1 MVRAISGPPDERSTT
16 SSGSI
21 ARTCAAPYPTP
32 EVGQQREPRGER
44 VRGTRS
50 AAIHGFTARPRSPT
64 EERVIH
70 TARSPLS
77 RRSGARAL
85 TALAAAAVLA
95 AGWPGAAQSAPRSAD
110 PDDTVQ
116 VGYRGHEF
124 TVPASWQV
132 VDLEENP
139 EACVRFDRHAVY
151 LGTPAGRQDCP
162 ARLRG
167 RTEALLIQPADAEG
181 SAVTENR
188 TARTYQATADRIV
201 VTAAYADDRGTIQR
215 ILRSAGLPA
224 ATAQT
229 ERAAAAP
236 VPADATSFR
245 GEGFD
250 ACTAPSQSAMNAWR
264 DASDYG
270 AVGIYIGGLNRACA
284 QPNLTASWVRTQYAN
299 GWRFIPL
306 YVGRQPSADGGSCGG
321 GCASITDPVPQGTAA
336 ADDAAKQAAALGLG
350 KGTVLY
356 NDLEHYT
363 RGGTVTTRV
372 LAYIDAYTERLH
384 QLGYRSGAYGSV
396 SSLITDL
403 VANVKT
409 ITPPDVIHFARW
421 NGASTTTDSVIP
433 ASLWADHQRIHQY
446 VGDTTETHGGV
457 KISIDRNR
465 LDVE

>member
-1 MVRAISGPPDERSTT
+1 MD
-16 SSGSI
+16 
-21 ARTCAAPYPTP
+21 
-32 EVGQQREPRGER
+32 
-44 VRGTRS
+44 
-50 AAIHGFTARPRSPT
+50 
-64 EERVIH
+64 
-70 TARSPLS
+70 
-77 RRSGARAL
+77 
-85 TALAAAAVLA
+85 LA
-95 AGWPGAAQSAPRSAD
+95 
-110 PDDTVQ
+110 
-116 VGYRGHEF
+116 
-124 TVPASWQV
+124 
-132 VDLEENP
+132 ENP

-151 LGTPAGRQDCP
+151 LGTPGGRQDCP

-167 RTEALLIQPADAEG
+167 RTEALLIQPATTAG

-188 TARTYQATADRIV
+188 TARTYRATADRIT
-201 VTAAYADDRGTIQR
+201 VTAAYGDDRGSIQR
-215 ILRSAGLPA
+215 ILRSAGLPVA
-224 ATAQT
+224 APETEQTAV
-229 ERAAAAP
+229 AP

-250 ACTAPSQSAMNAWR
+250 ACTAPSQSAMDAWR

-270 AVGIYIGGLNRACA
+270 AIGIYIGGLNRACA
-284 QPNLTASWVRTQYAN
+284 QPKLTAAWVRTQYAN
-299 GWRFIPL
+299 GWRFFPL
-306 YVGRQPSADGGSCGG
+306 YVGRQPSSDGGSCGG

-350 KGTVLY
+350 KGSVIY

-363 RGGTVTTRV
+363 RGSTVTARV
-372 LAYIDAYTERLH
+372 LAYIEAYTERLH

-421 NGASTTTDSVIP
+421 NGESTLTDPSIP
-433 ASLWADHQRIHQY
+433 AKLWADHQRIHQY

-465 LDVE
+465 LDVD

>member
-1 MVRAISGPPDERSTT
+1 M
-16 SSGSI
+16 
-21 ARTCAAPYPTP
+21 
-32 EVGQQREPRGER
+32 
-44 VRGTRS
+44 
-50 AAIHGFTARPRSPT
+50 
-64 EERVIH
+64 
-70 TARSPLS
+70 
-77 RRSGARAL
+77 
-85 TALAAAAVLA
+85 
-95 AGWPGAAQSAPRSAD
+95 
-110 PDDTVQ
+110 
-116 VGYRGHEF
+116 
-124 TVPASWQV
+124 
-132 VDLEENP
+132 DLEKNP
-139 EACVRFDRHAVY
+139 DACVRFDRHAVY
-151 LGTPAGRQDCP
+151 LGTPGGRQDCP

-167 RTEALLIQPADAEG
+167 RTEALLIQPATTAG

-188 TARTYQATADRIV
+188 TARTYRATADRIA
-201 VTAAYADDRGTIQR
+201 VTAAYGDDRGSIQR
-215 ILRSAGLPA
+215 ILRSAGLPV
-224 ATAQT
+224 ATAQA

-250 ACTAPSQSAMNAWR
+250 ACAAPSQSAMNAWR
-264 DASDYG
+264 DASEYG

-284 QPNLTASWVRTQYAN
+284 QPNLTAAWVRAQYAN

-306 YVGRQPSADGGSCGG
+306 YVGRQPSSDGGSCGG

-350 KGTVLY
+350 KGSVIY
-356 NDLEHYT
+356 NDLEHYA

-403 VANVKT
+403 VANAQN

-421 NGASTTTDSVIP
+421 NYESTTTDSAIP
-433 ASLWADHQRIHQY
+433 ASLWPKHQRIHQY

-457 KISIDRNR
+457 RISIDRNR
-465 LDVE
+465 LDVD

>member
-1 MVRAISGPPDERSTT
+1 M
-16 SSGSI
+16 
-21 ARTCAAPYPTP
+21 
-32 EVGQQREPRGER
+32 
-44 VRGTRS
+44 
-50 AAIHGFTARPRSPT
+50 
-64 EERVIH
+64 
-70 TARSPLS
+70 
-77 RRSGARAL
+77 
-85 TALAAAAVLA
+85 
-95 AGWPGAAQSAPRSAD
+95 
-110 PDDTVQ
+110 
-116 VGYRGHEF
+116 
-124 TVPASWQV
+124 
-132 VDLEENP
+132 DLEKNP
-139 EACVRFDRHAVY
+139 DACVRFDRHAVY
-151 LGTPAGRQDCP
+151 LGTPGGRQDCP

-167 RTEALLIQPADAEG
+167 RTEALLIQPATTAG

-188 TARTYQATADRIV
+188 TARTYRATADRIA
-201 VTAAYADDRGTIQR
+201 VTAAYGDDRGSIQR
-215 ILRSAGLPA
+215 ILRSAGLPV
-224 ATAQT
+224 ATAQA
-229 ERAAAAP
+229 EQAAAP

-264 DASDYG
+264 DASEYG

-284 QPNLTASWVRTQYAN
+284 QPNLTAAWVRAQYAN

-306 YVGRQPSADGGSCGG
+306 YVGRQPSSDGGSCAG

-350 KGTVLY
+350 KGSVIY
-356 NDLEHYT
+356 NDLEHYA

-403 VANVKT
+403 VAKAQN

-421 NGASTTTDSVIP
+421 NYESTTTDSAIP
-433 ASLWADHQRIHQY
+433 ASLWPKHQRIHQY

-457 KISIDRNR
+457 RISIDRNR
-465 LDVE
+465 LDVD